1 LRADLDPSLLA
12 LPALGGRTVA
22 FLAALALL
30 AHGARGGGGLVR
42 GAFRRVGGR
51 TTPVRSVRA
60 ALRDIERAGR
70 PGMTKEQAA
79 ALLDKGLHEAF
90 GDIDDDGSEKARA
103 VLALL
108 SEVHFV
114 RYAPQLG
121 DYSETLQDL
130 AGRAAAAVRRWA

>member
-1 LRADLDPSLLA
+1 VALLA
-12 LPALGGRTVA
+12 VLT
-22 FLAALALL
+22 LL
-30 AHGARGGGGLVR
+30 AHGVLLGGGLVR

-60 ALRDIERAGR
+60 ALKDIQRAGR

-90 GDIDDDGSEKARA
+90 GEVEDDGSEKARA
-103 VLALL
+103 VQALL
-108 SEVHFV
+108 SEIHFV

-121 DYSETLQDL
+121 DYSETLRDL
-130 AGRAAAAVRRWA
+130 ARRAADAVRRWA